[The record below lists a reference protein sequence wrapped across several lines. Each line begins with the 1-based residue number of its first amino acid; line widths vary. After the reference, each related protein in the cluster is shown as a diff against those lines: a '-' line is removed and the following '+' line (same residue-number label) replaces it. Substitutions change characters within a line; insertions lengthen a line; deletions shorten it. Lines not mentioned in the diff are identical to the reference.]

1 MSNPSSDSSSIDATL
16 AQPSLQADQV
26 DFSNSEKVVE
36 FEDVSLGYG
45 SRIVLSGVNLSIHQG
60 QLIALI
66 GGSGSGKSTIL
77 RGVTG
82 QIRPKTGVVKLFSQ
96 VSNVISTKELSE
108 LRKKMGV
115 LFQQGALFTDLNTFE
130 NVAYPLRELTQMD
143 EAQIVDRVL
152 EKLSA
157 VGLKAAAHLN
167 ISEVSGGMARRIALA
182 RAIVMEPELL
192 LYDEPFAGLDPI
204 SMNQTANMLRG
215 ITKQLGTAGL
225 LITHDIEESF
235 RIVDYVYM
243 LHQGAIIAE
252 GTPAEIRAMDDQRVQ
267 NFIKGL
273 PPEDGARFEY
283 PSTPDYESWYAE
295 KQRQLAHHKQSSS
308 KVRGRDV

>member
-1 MSNPSSDSSSIDATL
+1 MSIHSSDNSFTDATHSHSN
-16 AQPSLQADQV
+16 AQSDQ
-26 DFSNSEKVVE
+26 FNYLNSEKVVE

-45 SRIVLSGVNLSIHQG
+45 DRIILSGVNLSIHRG

-66 GGSGSGKSTIL
+66 GGSGSGKSTIM

-82 QIRPKTGVVKLFSQ
+82 QIRAKTGTIKLFGQ
-96 VSNVISTKELSE
+96 VINDISKNELSTM
-108 LRKKMGV
+108 RKKMGV

-130 NVAYPLRELTQMD
+130 NVAYPLRELTKMS
-143 EAQIVDRVL
+143 EAEILDRVL

-157 VGLKAAAHLN
+157 VGLKAAAHLK

-182 RAIVMEPELL
+182 RAIVMEPDLL

-204 SMNQTANMLRG
+204 SMNQTADMLRG
-215 ITKQLGTAGL
+215 ISKKLNTAGL

-243 LHQGAIIAE
+243 LHQGAVIAE
-252 GTPAEIRAMDDQRVQ
+252 GTPDQIRAMDDRRVQ
-267 NFIKGL
+267 NFIHGL
-273 PPEDGARFEY
+273 PPEEGGRFEY
-283 PSTPDYESWYAE
+283 ASTPDFETWFAE
-295 KQRQLAHHKQSSS
+295 KQRHIERDNK
-308 KVRGRDV
+308 KIGRGR

>member
-1 MSNPSSDSSSIDATL
+1 MSITSSDSSSMDATL
-16 AQPSLQADQV
+16 VQPDTQVEQAD
-26 DFSNSEKVVE
+26 FSRSEKVVE
-36 FEDVSLGYG
+36 FKDVSLGYG
-45 SRIVLSGVNLSIHQG
+45 SRIVLSGVNLSIHKG

-82 QIRPKTGVVKLFSQ
+82 QIRPMAGEAKLFTQ
-96 VSNVISTKELSE
+96 VINNISKKELSQ
-108 LRKKMGV
+108 LRQKMGV

-130 NVAYPLRELTQMD
+130 NVAYPLRELTKMD
-143 EAQIVDRVL
+143 EEQIVDRVL

-157 VGLKAAAHLN
+157 VGLKAAAHLGM
-167 ISEVSGGMARRIALA
+167 SEVSGGMARRIALA

-204 SMNQTANMLRG
+204 SMNQTADMLRG
-215 ITKQLGTAGL
+215 ITKKLGTAGL

-243 LHQGAIIAE
+243 LHQGAVIAE
-252 GTPAEIRAMDDQRVQ
+252 GTPEQIRAMSDSRVQ
-267 NFIKGL
+267 NFINGL

-283 PSTPDYESWYAE
+283 PVTPDYESWYTE
-295 KQRQLAHHKQSSS
+295 KQKLLARQQSS
-308 KVRGRDV
+308 RGRER

>member
-1 MSNPSSDSSSIDATL
+1 MSITSSDSSSRDTPIVSSDNPAKQT
-16 AQPSLQADQV
+16 
-26 DFSNSEKVVE
+26 DFSRSEKVVE
-36 FEDVSLGYG
+36 FNNVSLGYG
-45 SRIVLSGVNLSIHQG
+45 SRVVLTGVNLSIHKG

-82 QIRPKTGVVKLFSQ
+82 QIRPMAGEARLFGQ
-96 VSNVISTKELSE
+96 VINHINKKELSL

-130 NVAYPLRELTQMD
+130 NVAYPLRELTTMD
-143 EAQIVDRVL
+143 EAQVVDRVL

-157 VGLKAAAHLN
+157 VGLKAAAHLGM
-167 ISEVSGGMARRIALA
+167 SEVSGGMARRIALA

-204 SMNQTANMLRG
+204 SMNQTADMLRG
-215 ITKQLGTAGL
+215 ITDKLGTAGL

-243 LHQGAIIAE
+243 LHQGAVIAE
-252 GTPAEIRAMDDQRVQ
+252 GTPEQIRALDDSRVQ
-267 NFIKGL
+267 NFINGL
-273 PPEDGARFEY
+273 PPEEGARFEY
-283 PSTPDYESWYAE
+283 PITPDYESWYTE
-295 KQRQLAHHKQSSS
+295 KQKLLARHKPSQH
-308 KVRGRDV
+308 RER

>member
-1 MSNPSSDSSSIDATL
+1 MSITSSDSSSMDATIVQSNAPL
-16 AQPSLQADQV
+16 KQAD
-26 DFSNSEKVVE
+26 FLNSEKIVE
-36 FEDVSLGYG
+36 FKDVSLGYG
-45 SRIVLSGVNLSIHQG
+45 SRVVLSGVNLSIHKG
-60 QLIALI
+60 QLVALI

-82 QIRPKTGVVKLFSQ
+82 QIRPMAGEAQLFGQ
-96 VSNVISTKELSE
+96 VTNDISKKEWSD

-130 NVAYPLRELTQMD
+130 NVAYPLRELTKMD

-157 VGLKAAAHLN
+157 VGLKAAAHLGM
-167 ISEVSGGMARRIALA
+167 SEVSGGMARRIALA

-215 ITKQLGTAGL
+215 ITNDLGTAGL

-243 LHQGAIIAE
+243 LHQGAVIAE
-252 GTPAEIRAMDDQRVQ
+252 GTPEQIRLMDDSRVQ

-273 PPEDGARFEY
+273 PPEDGGRFEY
-283 PSTPDYESWYAE
+283 PVTPDYEGWYTE
-295 KQRQLAHHKQSSS
+295 KQRQLARHKQP
-308 KVRGRDV
+308 KGRER

>member
-1 MSNPSSDSSSIDATL
+1 MSITSSDSSSMDATIV
-16 AQPSLQADQV
+16 QSETQVEQAD
-26 DFSNSEKVVE
+26 FSHSEKVVE
-36 FEDVSLGYG
+36 FKDVSLGYG
-45 SRIVLSGVNLSIHQG
+45 SRVVLSGINLSIHKG
-60 QLIALI
+60 QLVALI

-82 QIRPKTGVVKLFSQ
+82 QIQPKAGVAQLFGQ
-96 VSNVISTKELSE
+96 VTNNINKKEWSE

-130 NVAYPLRELTQMD
+130 NVAYPLRELTKMD
-143 EAQIVDRVL
+143 EEQVVERVL

-157 VGLKAAAHLN
+157 VGLKAAAHLA

-215 ITKQLGTAGL
+215 ITKELGTAGL

-243 LHQGAIIAE
+243 LHQGAVIAE
-252 GTPAEIRAMDDQRVQ
+252 GTPEQIRMIEDSRVQ

-273 PPEDGARFEY
+273 PPEDGGRFEY
-283 PSTPDYESWYAE
+283 PVTPDYESWYTE
-295 KQRQLAHHKQSSS
+295 KQKLLSRQKQS
-308 KVRGRDV
+308 KGGGR

>member
-1 MSNPSSDSSSIDATL
+1 MSIHSSDSSYTDATL
-16 AQPSLQADQV
+16 AHSSPQTDVADYLK
-26 DFSNSEKVVE
+26 SEKVVE

-45 SRIVLSGVNLSIHQG
+45 SRIILSGVNLSIHKG
-60 QLIALI
+60 QLVALI
-66 GGSGSGKSTIL
+66 GGSGSGKSTIM

-82 QIRPKTGVVKLFSQ
+82 QIRAKAGEVKLFGK
-96 VSNVISTKELSE
+96 VVNHINKKELSV
-108 LRKKMGV
+108 LRKNMGA

-130 NVAYPLRELTQMD
+130 NVAYPLRELTNMD
-143 EAQIVDRVL
+143 EAQILDRVL

-157 VGLKAAAHLN
+157 VGLKAAAHLD

-204 SMNQTANMLRG
+204 SMNQTADMLRA

-243 LHQGAIIAE
+243 LHQGAVIAE
-252 GTPAEIRAMDDQRVQ
+252 GTPDQIRAIKDRRVQ
-267 NFIKGL
+267 NFIQGL
-273 PPEDGARFEY
+273 PPEDGGRFEY
-283 PSTPDYESWYAE
+283 PSTPDYENWYAE
-295 KQRQLAHHKQSSS
+295 KQHQISRHKKP
-308 KVRGRDV
+308 KVMRR

>member
-1 MSNPSSDSSSIDATL
+1 MSITSSDSSSIDATL
-16 AQPSLQADQV
+16 AQTNTHVEATDYLS
-26 DFSNSEKVVE
+26 SEKIVE
-36 FEDVSLGYG
+36 FKDVSLGYG
-45 SRIVLSGVNLSIHQG
+45 SRIVLSGVNLSIHKG
-60 QLIALI
+60 QLVALI

-82 QIRPKTGVVKLFSQ
+82 QIRPKAGEVQLFGQVVNQIK
-96 VSNVISTKELSE
+96 NKELSE
-108 LRKKMGV
+108 LRRKMGV

-152 EKLSA
+152 DKLSA
-157 VGLKAAAHLN
+157 VGLKAAAHLAM
-167 ISEVSGGMARRIALA
+167 SEVSGGMARRIALA

-204 SMNQTANMLRG
+204 SMSQTASMLRG
-215 ITKQLGTAGL
+215 ITKELGTAGL

-243 LHQGAIIAE
+243 LHQGAVIAE
-252 GTPAEIRAMDDQRVQ
+252 GTPKQIQAMDDSRVQ

-273 PPEDGARFEY
+273 PPGDGGRFEY
-283 PSTPDYESWYAE
+283 PSTPGYEGWYAQ
-295 KQRQLAHHKQSSS
+295 KQELVARHKQSQH
-308 KVRGRDV
+308 KGR

>member
-1 MSNPSSDSSSIDATL
+1 MSIHSSDNSSTDATL
-16 AQPSLQADQV
+16 VHPSSLIDNADYL
-26 DFSNSEKVVE
+26 NSEKVVE
-36 FEDVSLGYG
+36 FENVSLGYG
-45 SRIVLSGVNLSIHQG
+45 TRIILSGVNLSIHKG

-66 GGSGSGKSTIL
+66 GGSGSGKSTIM

-82 QIRPKTGVVKLFSQ
+82 QIRAKAGVIKLFGQ
-96 VSNVISTKELSE
+96 VINEISDKQLSAM
-108 LRKKMGV
+108 RKKMGV

-130 NVAYPLRELTQMD
+130 NVAYPLRELTKMS
-143 EAQIVDRVL
+143 EEEIVDRVL

-157 VGLKAAAHLN
+157 VGLKAAAHLE

-204 SMNQTANMLRG
+204 SMNQTANMLRA
-215 ITKQLGTAGL
+215 ISKQLGTAGL

-243 LHQGAIIAE
+243 LHQGAVIAE
-252 GTPAEIRAMDDQRVQ
+252 GTPEQIRAMDDRRVQ
-267 NFIKGL
+267 NFIQGL
-273 PPEDGARFEY
+273 PPEEGGRFEY
-283 PSTPDYESWYAE
+283 PSTPGYEHWYAE
-295 KQRQLAHHKQSSS
+295 KQHQINRHKKS
-308 KVRGRDV
+308 KNGGR

>member
-1 MSNPSSDSSSIDATL
+1 MSIHSSDSSSTDATL
-16 AQPSLQADQV
+16 VSSSPQIDTANYL
-26 DFSNSEKVVE
+26 NSDKIVE
-36 FEDVSLGYG
+36 FNDVSLGYG
-45 SRIVLSGVNLSIHQG
+45 ARIILSGVNLSIHKG

-66 GGSGSGKSTIL
+66 GGSGSGKSTIM

-82 QIRPKTGVVKLFSQ
+82 QIRAKTGEVKLFGQ
-96 VSNVISTKELSE
+96 VINDISKNELSD
-108 LRKKMGV
+108 LRKNMGV

-130 NVAYPLRELTQMD
+130 NVAYPLRELTKMN
-143 EAQIVDRVL
+143 EEQIVERVL

-157 VGLKAAAHLN
+157 VGLKAAAHLE

-204 SMNQTANMLRG
+204 SMNQTANMLRA
-215 ITKQLGTAGL
+215 ISKQLGTAGL

-243 LHQGAIIAE
+243 LHQGAVIAE
-252 GTPAEIRAMDDQRVQ
+252 GTPDQIRVMDDRRVQ
-267 NFIKGL
+267 NFIQGL
-273 PPEDGARFEY
+273 PPEDGGRFEY
-283 PSTPDYESWYAE
+283 PSTPDYESWYTD
-295 KQRQLAHHKQSSS
+295 KQRQISRHKKS
-308 KVRGRDV
+308 KDRER